1 MRLLLDT
8 QVALWWLTGS
18 RRMPRAARTRIE
30 RTPCVVSVASLW
42 EVVIKHRIGK
52 LDVTPELF
60 RDAIVETG
68 ALVLS
73 VTDQHVLASAELPT
87 DHSDPFDRLLL
98 AVAVAERLTLLTADE
113 ALLAL
118 AEGRHRLPVQGV

>member
-18 RRMPRAARTRIE
+18 RRMPRTTRTRIE

-52 LDVTPELF
+52 LNVTPALF
-60 RDAIVETG
+60 RDAIVEAG

-73 VTDQHVLASAELPT
+73 VTDQHVLASAQLPT

-113 ALLAL
+113 ALVAL
-118 AEGRHRLPVQGV
+118 AGGRHPLPVESV

>member
-1 MRLLLDT
+1 LRLLLDT

-18 RRMPRAARTRIE
+18 RKMPRAARTTIE

-52 LDVTPELF
+52 LDVTPALF
-60 RDAIVETG
+60 RDAIVEAG

-73 VTDQHVLASAELPT
+73 VTDQHVLASAQLPT

-113 ALLAL
+113 GLIAL
-118 AEGRHRLPVQGV
+118 AEGRHPLPVQGV

>member
-18 RRMPRAARTRIE
+18 RKMPRAARTTIE

-52 LDVTPELF
+52 LDVTPALF
-60 RDAIVETG
+60 RDAIVEAG

-73 VTDQHVLASAELPT
+73 VTDQHVLASAQLPT

-113 ALLAL
+113 ALVAL
-118 AEGRHRLPVQGV
+118 AAGRHPLPVQGV